1 MSSLLPHSLSHSR
14 CGVSARPCSALAF
27 ARPREGPAHPGHG
40 LLAGTIPCWKPHR
53 LLLSPCRI
61 FLPADHTPGLEF
73 GAGKP
78 RARRGA
84 VRWARLNSKG
94 GFQGTETA
102 ARSGFPIVYF
112 HPPFSFESLN
122 LTKAAWTRNL
132 CRADGEFGGDQELL
146 WGHGSPQDLKGSSP
160 QPMGTPWDP
169 APRFAWTPPSQ
180 EHPLGHSNPG
190 GFGERGPSSRPHT
203 P

>member
-1 MSSLLPHSLSHSR
+1 MNYCRSLTKTIPTAPAAPHPGTATSAPTDLLLVCVSWELSPSSCWPSMPCNMSSLLPHSLSHSR

-102 ARSGFPIVYF
+102 ARSGFSIVF
-112 HPPFSFESLN
+112 PP
-122 LTKAAWTRNL
+122 
-132 CRADGEFGGDQELL
+132 
-146 WGHGSPQDLKGSSP
+146 
-160 QPMGTPWDP
+160 
-169 APRFAWTPPSQ
+169 PPS
-180 EHPLGHSNPG
+180 LLKA
-190 GFGERGPSSRPHT
+190 
-203 P
+203 